1 MSQYKAENQRK
12 YDASNS
18 YYNFVKVECTSTYPR
33 LTFIIKFLPIL
44 NGISLIHVY
53 SQNKLSRYNDT
64 ETSVSHLKNYKEI
77 DIIYGSDIKNSTN
90 IEFRYTEPKK
100 LKEIEKF
107 FLEFYSSTI
116 NKLDLFFNPALDL
129 KYFDNF
135 LILTIDEIINQNKKI
150 SCDSLF
156 NKINSRFYE
165 MFLGDN
171 QNERQKNSAT
181 GYSPNVLNTG
191 NTNYYQD
198 IMTDSN
204 IDNINTEGGH
214 NLPVNTNFMNINRQ
228 FILKE
233 IFAYNNFTS
242 MQANMGSMSSMKP
255 GILLTSN
262 NLPLNSVENNSYIQ
276 TKNEKD
282 NTLMLSN
289 MNDNQSRINPGDY
302 DVSFDFARQLSEI
315 SHMENDDENNNNLTS
330 YCKGFPSVNTLNFNP
345 TESMDIM
352 MTDLEKNQ
360 LRTENASSKNKCPTN
375 FLVSPIKPPKFKPE
389 NNVTKSLSKLQK
401 SISNIDNR
409 LSVQMAQNPRKK
421 SYTRSNTPNILP
433 NHKGQS
439 SKVENYKSGTRGKS
453 QDNLKD
459 LLKADPA
466 NFLQNDLSLNV
477 SVTFKSKIHLNTI
490 KKEISDPLDPDAEC
504 IPLKLETDL
513 GVYKDR
519 ERGSGSYYH
528 ESAQAANNQLTEANL
543 QVIYHNNV
551 ILESEPKVDQPN
563 VIGNEHTT
571 FR

>member
-1 MSQYKAENQRK
+1 MSQYKSENQRK

-64 ETSVSHLKNYKEI
+64 ETTVSHIKNYKEI

-116 NKLDLFFNPALDL
+116 NKLDLFYNSGLDL

-156 NKINSRFYE
+156 NKINTRFYE

-171 QNERQKNSAT
+171 QNERNKTPAT

-191 NTNYYQD
+191 NTNYYQE

-204 IDNINTEGGH
+204 LDNINTEGGH

-233 IFAYNNFTS
+233 IYANNNFTS
-242 MQANMGSMSSMKP
+242 IQANMGSMSSMKP
-255 GILLTSN
+255 GLLISSN
-262 NLPLNSVENNSYIQ
+262 NLPLNSVENNSYLL

-282 NTLMLSN
+282 NTLILSN
-289 MNDNQSRINPGDY
+289 MNINDNQSRINPAEY

-315 SHMENDDENNNNLTS
+315 SHMDNDEENNNLTT
-330 YCKGFPSVNTLNFNP
+330 YCKGFPSMNTMNFNP

-352 MTDLEKNQ
+352 VTDLEKNQ

-375 FLVSPIKPPKFKPE
+375 FMVSPIKPPKFKPE
-389 NNVTKSLSKLQK
+389 INVTKSLSKLQK

-409 LSVQMAQNPRKK
+409 LGVPSHQNPRKN
-421 SYTRSNTPNILP
+421 SYTRSNSPNFP
-433 NHKGQS
+433 PGNKTQS
-439 SKVENYKSGTRGKS
+439 SKVDNNISGNRGKS

-459 LLKADPA
+459 LIKADPA
-466 NFLQNDLSLNV
+466 NFIQNDHSLNV
-477 SVTFKSKIHLNTI
+477 SVTFKSKIQLNTL
-490 KKEISDPLDPDAEC
+490 KKDSDPLDTDADN
-504 IPLKLETDL
+504 IPLKLETV
-513 GVYKDR
+513 GVYRDR
-519 ERGSGSYYH
+519 EKGIDTNFNENAS
-528 ESAQAANNQLTEANL
+528 AANNHLTEANL

-551 ILESEPKVDQPN
+551 ILESEPKLDQPN